1 MYCIGFT
8 NFSWEKMVLF
18 ESFLSAIKNLSKD
31 PKITSCITCDQA
43 INYVILDW
51 PLRNSTFIWQVLTF
65 KLATPHFSHT
75 TARSTT
81 ADHHL
86 LLRISYHCMIIY
98 GYYRDSCCQCQ
109 DDGPPHTNPVP
120 CTIAATGTAVCL
132 LVRSEVGYPGIFRC
146 LN

>member
-1 MYCIGFT
+1 
-8 NFSWEKMVLF
+8 MVLF
-18 ESFLSAIKNLSKD
+18 ESFLSAIKTCL
-31 PKITSCITCDQA
+31 KIPRSHLVL
-43 INYVILDW
+43 YVIKLDC

-98 GYYRDSCCQCQ
+98 GYYRDSCRQYQ
-109 DDGPPHTNPVP
+109 SDGPHHTNPVP
-120 CTIAATGTAVCL
+120 RTIAATGTAVSL
-132 LVRSEVGYPGIFRC
+132 LIRSEIRYPGIFRC